1 MTTKSPPSRSVA
13 ADPSCAPS
21 PAAAPPAARAV
32 RTTYR
37 SVFAAGEFRV
47 LFAALLMY
55 VLGFEFEILG
65 LSVLIF
71 DRTRSPFLTAL
82 AFSMGFAPQ
91 VVGGAL
97 FTSLADRLPPR
108 LVIGIG
114 LLTRSAPG
122 LVIGLWPRLPVPAM
136 LALVA
141 AAATVAPIFTA
152 TTSGLLPDIL
162 DGDRYVLGRSVFSLT
177 GSGTQILGLG
187 LGGAVLAV
195 WPARWLLAAAG
206 VSLALA
212 AVIVRLGLR
221 RRPAPHA
228 RDTGPARVPGP
239 GGDPGPGVP
248 SGSGRRRGVVRT
260 TVAGHLELLADRK
273 VRGLLLAQWLPTW
286 FVTGAEALIVPYT
299 TSLGHPAGA
308 ASPLLAAV
316 PAGMLLG
323 DVIVGRY
330 CLPATRERLA
340 FPLAAAMGV
349 PLVALLAR
357 PPVPLAA
364 AALLVCGFCFAYELG
379 LQRAFLD
386 SLPDG
391 LRGQAFGLNATG
403 GMGGQGLFPPVAG
416 AVALAF
422 GAGAAMAIAG
432 LATVLA
438 ALALRAPLT
447 GRWRASGPGRR
458 PR

>member
-1 MTTKSPPSRSVA
+1 MTTKSPPSRSA
-13 ADPSCAPS
+13 ALPDDR
-21 PAAAPPAARAV
+21 AA

-71 DRTRSPFLTAL
+71 DQTRSPFLTAL

-91 VVGGAL
+91 VIGGAL

-108 LVIGIG
+108 LVIGTG

-122 LVIGLWPRLPVPAM
+122 LVIGLWPGLPVPAM

-221 RRPAPHA
+221 RRPAPHT
-228 RDTGPARVPGP
+228 RDTGPARDAGP
-239 GGDPGPGVP
+239 ARGPAGRGAP
-248 SGSGRRRGVVRT
+248 SGSARPRGVVRT

-299 TSLGHPAGA
+299 RSLGHPASA

-330 CLPATRERLA
+330 CRPAARERLA

-364 AALLVCGFCFAYELG
+364 VALLACGFCFAYELG

-416 AVALAF
+416 ALALAF

-447 GRWRASGPGRR
+447 GRWRATGPGRR

>member
-1 MTTKSPPSRSVA
+1 
-13 ADPSCAPS
+13 
-21 PAAAPPAARAV
+21 
-32 RTTYR
+32 
-37 SVFAAGEFRV
+37 
-47 LFAALLMY
+47 
-55 VLGFEFEILG
+55 
-65 LSVLIF
+65 
-71 DRTRSPFLTAL
+71 
-82 AFSMGFAPQ
+82 
-91 VVGGAL
+91 
-97 FTSLADRLPPR
+97 
-108 LVIGIG
+108 
-114 LLTRSAPG
+114 
-122 LVIGLWPRLPVPAM
+122 
-136 LALVA
+136 
-141 AAATVAPIFTA
+141 
-152 TTSGLLPDIL
+152 
-162 DGDRYVLGRSVFSLT
+162 
-177 GSGTQILGLG
+177 
-187 LGGAVLAV
+187 
-195 WPARWLLAAAG
+195 
-206 VSLALA
+206 
-212 AVIVRLGLR
+212 
-221 RRPAPHA
+221 
-228 RDTGPARVPGP
+228 
-239 GGDPGPGVP
+239 
-248 SGSGRRRGVVRT
+248 
-260 TVAGHLELLADRK
+260 VAGHLELLADRK
-273 VRGLLLAQWLPTW
+273 VRGLLLAQWLPAW

-299 TSLGHPAGA
+299 RSLCHPASA

-330 CLPATRERLA
+330 CRPAARERLA

-403 GMGGQGLFPPVAG
+403 GMGGQGLLPPVAG
-416 AVALAF
+416 ALALAF

-447 GRWRASGPGRR
+447 GRWGASGPGRR

>member
-1 MTTKSPPSRSVA
+1 MTTKSPPSRSA
-13 ADPSCAPS
+13 ALPDDQ
-21 PAAAPPAARAV
+21 AV

-47 LFAALLMY
+47 LFTALLMY

-71 DRTRSPFLTAL
+71 DQTRSPFLTAL

-91 VVGGAL
+91 VIGGAL

-108 LVIGIG
+108 LVIGTG

-122 LVIGLWPRLPVPAM
+122 LVIGLWPGLPVPAM
-136 LALVA
+136 LVLVA

-212 AVIVRLGLR
+212 AVIIRLGLR

-228 RDTGPARVPGP
+228 RDTGSGRPRGTGAAAAARGA
-239 GGDPGPGVP
+239 P
-248 SGSGRRRGVVRT
+248 SGSGRPRGVVRT
-260 TVAGHLELLADRK
+260 TLAGHLELLADRK

-299 TSLGHPAGA
+299 RSLGHPASA

-330 CLPATRERLA
+330 CLPAVRERLA

-364 AALLVCGFCFAYELG
+364 LALLACGFGFAYELG

-416 AVALAF
+416 ALALAF

-438 ALALRAPLT
+438 ALALRHPLT
-447 GRWRASGPGRR
+447 GRWRATGPGRR

>member
-1 MTTKSPPSRSVA
+1 MTTKSPPARSA
-13 ADPSCAPS
+13 ALPDD
-21 PAAAPPAARAV
+21 RAV

-71 DRTRSPFLTAL
+71 DQTRSPLLTAL

-91 VVGGAL
+91 VIGGAL

-108 LVIGIG
+108 LVIGTG

-122 LVIGLWPRLPVPAM
+122 LVIGLWPGLPVPAM

-212 AVIVRLGLR
+212 AAIVRLGLR

-228 RDTGPARVPGP
+228 RDTERARDPGPARP
-239 GGDPGPGVP
+239 
-248 SGSGRRRGVVRT
+248 RGVVRT
-260 TVAGHLELLADRK
+260 TLAGHLELLADRK

-299 TSLGHPAGA
+299 RSLGHPASA

-330 CLPATRERLA
+330 CLPAVRERLA

-364 AALLVCGFCFAYELG
+364 LALLACGFCFAYELG

-416 AVALAF
+416 ALALAF

-438 ALALRAPLT
+438 ALALRRPLT
-447 GRWRASGPGRR
+447 GRWRYR

>member
-1 MTTKSPPSRSVA
+1 
-13 ADPSCAPS
+13 
-21 PAAAPPAARAV
+21 
-32 RTTYR
+32 
-37 SVFAAGEFRV
+37 
-47 LFAALLMY
+47 
-55 VLGFEFEILG
+55 
-65 LSVLIF
+65 
-71 DRTRSPFLTAL
+71 
-82 AFSMGFAPQ
+82 MGFAPQ
-91 VVGGAL
+91 VIGGAL

-108 LVIGIG
+108 LVIGTG

-122 LVIGLWPRLPVPAM
+122 LVIGLWPRLPVPVM

-141 AAATVAPIFTA
+141 AAATVAPVFTA

-212 AVIVRLGLR
+212 AVIIRLGLR
-221 RRPAPHA
+221 RRPARHA
-228 RDTGPARVPGP
+228 RDTGPAHVSDPARVPGP
-239 GGDPGPGVP
+239 ARP
-248 SGSGRRRGVVRT
+248 RGVVRT
-260 TVAGHLELLADRK
+260 TVAGHLELLADRR

-299 TSLGHPAGA
+299 RSLGHPASA

-330 CLPATRERLA
+330 CRPAARERLA

-403 GMGGQGLFPPVAG
+403 GMGGQGLLPPVAG
-416 AVALAF
+416 ALALAF

>member
-1 MTTKSPPSRSVA
+1 MTTKSPPTRSAA
-13 ADPSCAPS
+13 ADRSGAPAPAS
-21 PAAAPPAARAV
+21 QPAAARPTARAA

-71 DRTRSPFLTAL
+71 DQTRSPLLTAL

-91 VVGGAL
+91 VIGGAL

-108 LVIGIG
+108 LVIGTG

-122 LVIGLWPRLPVPAM
+122 LVIGLWPGLPVPAM

-212 AVIVRLGLR
+212 AAIVRLGLR

-228 RDTGPARVPGP
+228 RDTERARDPGPARP
-239 GGDPGPGVP
+239 
-248 SGSGRRRGVVRT
+248 RGVVRT
-260 TVAGHLELLADRK
+260 TLAGHRELLADRK

-299 TSLGHPAGA
+299 RSLGHPASA

-330 CLPATRERLA
+330 CRPAARERLA

-364 AALLVCGFCFAYELG
+364 LALLACGFCFAYELG

-416 AVALAF
+416 ALALAF

-438 ALALRAPLT
+438 ALALRRPLT
-447 GRWRASGPGRR
+447 GRWRYR